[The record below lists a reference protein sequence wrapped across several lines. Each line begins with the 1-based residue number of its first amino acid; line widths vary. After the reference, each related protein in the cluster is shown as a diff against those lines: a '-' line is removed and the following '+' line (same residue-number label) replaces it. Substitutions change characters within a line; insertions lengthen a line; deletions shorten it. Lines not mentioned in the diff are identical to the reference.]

1 MSSTT
6 GLVRRAADHDRVEAC
21 ALACDREV
29 ARGERVG
36 QHPGKGRLRD
46 DGELGAGGEGR
57 TDEWGEHEGQGRL
70 GRERVDARGGQ
81 MVHEPC
87 PEPGATEVR
96 AEHGLGELDWRRRA
110 GADVHEGGDA
120 EVAGWRLLAQ
130 SVERRRVHPP
140 ASALTS
146 ETRSPAAS
154 GSSGSRLI

>member
-6 GLVRRAADHDRVEAC
+6 GLVDTPRITIASKPVRLPAIAKWLEASASVSIPVRGDFATTANL
-21 ALACDREV
+21 ALVVRGVPTSGENTK
-29 ARGERVG
+29 ARGASAANG
-36 QHPGKGRLRD
+36 STPA
-46 DGELGAGGEGR
+46 GAR
-57 TDEWGEHEGQGRL
+57 WCMSHVPSPAPPRY
-70 GRERVDARGGQ
+70 A
-81 MVHEPC
+81 
-87 PEPGATEVR
+87 

-120 EVAGWRLLAQ
+120 EVAGRRLLAQ

-146 ETRSPAAS
+146 ETRSPVAS